1 MSSTEKEP
9 EEIGRI
15 LKTDDDEMTEDEEEA
30 EEAEEKEEATTM
42 VNEEKTIEGTPHQ
55 KGNVSSLHNENEIN
69 TKLGQNLK
77 LSISATIIYA
87 IIIALHLSIIC

>member
-15 LKTDDDEMTEDEEEA
+15 LKTDDDEMIEEEEE
-30 EEAEEKEEATTM
+30 EEAEEKEETTTM
-42 VNEEKTIEGTPHQ
+42 MNEEKTIEGTPHQ
-55 KGNVSSLHNENEIN
+55 KGNVSSLHNENETN

-77 LSISATIIYA
+77 LSISAIIIYA
-87 IIIALHLSIIC
+87 IIIALNLSTIC